1 MYSSEHN
8 KPIFYEDY
16 GKQNG
21 NKEKNTH
28 RSKRAKFQ
36 SCKMKIKQHHKL
48 GSIIEDAAFFEQLA
62 RNPGLGTAGP
72 QVADL
77 RGTAED
83 KEAGGRGTSLGQE
96 VRSHA
101 QQTTDYLQM
110 KASFWQECAK
120 MIPARNGR

>member
-21 NKEKNTH
+21 KKEKNTH

-36 SCKMKIKQHHKL
+36 NYKMKIIRHHKL
-48 GSIIEDAAFFEQLA
+48 GSIIEDAAFFEKLA
-62 RNPGLGTAGP
+62 RNPGLGTVDP

-77 RGTAED
+77 RDTGE
-83 KEAGGRGTSLGQE
+83 EGGAGGRGPSLGQE

-101 QQTTDYLQM
+101 LQTTAYFQM
-110 KASFWQECAK
+110 KAGFWQECAK
-120 MIPARNGR
+120 MIPSRNGR

>member
-36 SCKMKIKQHHKL
+36 NCKMKIKQHHKL

-83 KEAGGRGTSLGQE
+83 KEWCCKTIHRFHNRFSQSQRRPLLG
-96 VRSHA
+96 VSKFNVYFPWVN
-101 QQTTDYLQM
+101 TV
-110 KASFWQECAK
+110 
-120 MIPARNGR
+120 